1 MRFIKHLLPI
11 CFLPM
16 VSTLSFQTDTVSI
29 HKNTDTVMVY
39 STGINNKII
48 IDSIHLKSPLNE
60 LILSPVKGEINQVG
74 QNNNVDINTENK
86 TPNNNKK
93 NRTTSN
99 KKSTTINI
107 NQTGKNN
114 NVKINSRC
122 IYK

>member
-1 MRFIKHLLPI
+1 MLPL

-16 VSTLSFQTDTVSI
+16 VTTLPLQTDTVTT
-29 HKNTDTVMVY
+29 HEKRDTVMIY

-60 LILSPVKGEINQVG
+60 LILSPVKGEINQIG

-86 TPNNNKK
+86 TPSNK
-93 NRTTSN
+93 NRTISN

-107 NQTGKNN
+107 SQTGKNN
-114 NVKINSRC
+114 SVKINSR
-122 IYK
+122 